1 MTNEKK
7 NELINLEKK
16 LAIYE
21 ETKRGYEELIE
32 KYGVRNETMM
42 MPYNYKGERRERP
55 MRPEEQNYIVED
67 IKKSYKEILEEI
79 ENIKAKIN
87 AA

>member
-7 NELINLEKK
+7 IELINLEKK

-32 KYGVRNETMM
+32 KYDIKHETMM
-42 MPYNYKGERRERP
+42 MPYKYKGERRERP
-55 MRPEEQNYIVED
+55 MRPDEQNHIVED

-79 ENIKAKIN
+79 KNIKAKIN
-87 AA
+87 IA

>member
-7 NELINLEKK
+7 IELINLEKK

-21 ETKRGYEELIE
+21 ETKRNYEELIE

-42 MPYNYKGERRERP
+42 MPYKYKGERRERP
-55 MRPEEQNYIVED
+55 MSPEEQNYMVED
-67 IKKSYKEILEEI
+67 IKNSYKEILEEI

-87 AA
+87 VA

>member
-7 NELINLEKK
+7 IELINLEKK

-32 KYGVRNETMM
+32 KYDIKHETMM

-55 MRPEEQNYIVED
+55 MSPEEQNYMVED

-79 ENIKAKIN
+79 KNIKSKIN
-87 AA
+87 VA